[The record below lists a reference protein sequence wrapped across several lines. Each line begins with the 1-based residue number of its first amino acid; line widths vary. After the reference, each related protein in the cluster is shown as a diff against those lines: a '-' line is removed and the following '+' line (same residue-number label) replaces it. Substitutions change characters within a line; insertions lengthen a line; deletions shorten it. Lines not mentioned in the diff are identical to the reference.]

1 VNQFIHSDLGNLSKG
16 DVVEVTLTRGAN
28 VRLLDPS
35 NFSAYRRGRQHRYQ
49 GGLAKK
55 SPVRLTVPRS
65 GHWHAVVDMQ
75 GLRGSTRAGFRV
87 INGSALRPL
96 PPISDT
102 APALRNIADNLAEA
116 APGTGASPSAPEYD
130 VFISHAAEDK
140 DDIVRPLAHAL
151 RDEGLSVWYDEFEL
165 RIGDSLR
172 RKIDAG
178 ISRSRFGIV
187 VLSKPFFAKG
197 WPAYELDGLVTMSV
211 SGKQVLLPLWH
222 DISKDEVVQESPSLA
237 DKVALRTS
245 DYTVAEIAAQITDV
259 VRNPQPTEV

>member
-1 VNQFIHSDLGNLSKG
+1 MNQFIHSDLGQLSRG
-16 DVVEVTLTRGAN
+16 DVVEVTLTSGAN
-28 VRLLDPS
+28 VRLLDSS
-35 NFSAYRRGRQHRYQ
+35 NFNAYRRGRQHRYH
-49 GGLAKK
+49 GGLART
-55 SPVRLTVPRS
+55 SPLRLSVPRS

-96 PPISDT
+96 PPISES

-116 APGTGASPSAPEYD
+116 APGRAGTSAAEYD

-140 DDIVRPLAHAL
+140 DAIVRPLAHAL
-151 RDEGLSVWYDEFEL
+151 RDGGLSVWYDEFEL

-259 VRNPQPTEV
+259 VREPQPTGE